1 MNKLS
6 RKPRSNP
13 LFLKGIK
20 IQGKLVKNKCV
31 TGHNKKEIALS
42 KKNEKMPLVKIEF
55 EYRIFNEKKELLTEA
70 TTVLAFMDKATN
82 KPIKCPEYILEKLR
96 D

>member
-42 KKNEKMPLVKIEF
+42 KKNEKMPLVKRS
-55 EYRIFNEKKELLTEA
+55 YLTNVTESWR
-70 TTVLAFMDKATN
+70 VMDLSL
-82 KPIKCPEYILEKLR
+82 CGRVQLLR
-96 D
+96 DTL